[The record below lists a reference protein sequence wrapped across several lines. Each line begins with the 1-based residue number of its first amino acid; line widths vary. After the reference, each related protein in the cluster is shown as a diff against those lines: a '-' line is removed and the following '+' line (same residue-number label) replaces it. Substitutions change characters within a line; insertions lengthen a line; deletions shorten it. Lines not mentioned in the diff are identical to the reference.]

1 MCACRTP
8 TANKG
13 DHAKSVKDAL
23 KAGISVYS
31 TQRVQD
37 IYPKVK
43 VPKMGEKTRIGGFL
57 IQPLSV
63 PHSCKCYAFIIQHET
78 MGKMVFAT
86 DCSAFKYKIKDVNH
100 WLLEANYSELI
111 LIDNLCESE
120 LGRSLYQ
127 HHLEVQDTLEALKV
141 NFCPSTQSITLIHL
155 SNGNSNEKQFVQMV
169 KDALGFENVSAAYA
183 GQVINLEKEEF

>member
-1 MCACRTP
+1 
-8 TANKG
+8 
-13 DHAKSVKDAL
+13 
-23 KAGISVYS
+23 
-31 TQRVQD
+31 
-37 IYPKVK
+37 
-43 VPKMGEKTRIGGFL
+43 MGEKTRMGGFL

-63 PHSCKCYAFIIQHET
+63 PHSCKCYAFIIQHEA

-86 DCSAFKYKIKDVNH
+86 DCSAFKYKIRDVNH
-100 WLLEANYSELI
+100 WLLEANYSEEI

-127 HHLEVQDTLEALKV
+127 YHLEVQDTLEALKV
-141 NFCPSTQSITLIHL
+141 NFCTSTQSITLIHL
-155 SNGNSNEKQFVQMV
+155 SNGNSNEKEFVQMV